1 VSDAPRPGMTRTTA
15 ADVRAADMVDF
26 IVVGSGI
33 AGLTFVQRAAGRFS
47 TLILTKKDRAE
58 SNTNYAQGGIAGV
71 VSDDDTVDGHAGD
84 TVKAGAGLCRDD
96 AVRTLVSE
104 GPDRIRDL
112 VALGARFSTERDAQ
126 GMERLALGREGGH
139 SRNRIVHAVD
149 RTGWECERALLAAV
163 RDLPFLQVVEHC
175 FVIDVALAQVDG
187 RDRCVGVYALDTST
201 GELRLFRA
209 KAVVLASGGCGRIY
223 LHTTNPDIATGDGVA
238 MAWRAGAAVAN
249 MEFIQ
254 FHPTTL
260 YHPHGRSFLISEAV
274 RGEGGILRT
283 SDGSTFMD
291 KYHPLG
297 ELAPRDIVARA
308 IHSERLSRGEPCVYL
323 DITHLGDDFIRRRFP
338 TIHARCMELGLDI
351 AAKPIPVVPAAHYM
365 CGGVQTDLNG
375 RTTLPGLFAA
385 GEVACTGVHGA
396 NRLASNSLLEAMVF
410 GHRAALTAMDEV
422 SHSGAGHGMSE
433 SRAPGSESGTGI
445 EAGSEAPP
453 PAVMG
458 AARKHLQAVMH
469 DYVGIVRNDRRL
481 ATAASQI
488 ERFQKESRDLIR
500 VSRRD
505 PDIYELRN
513 MADVASL
520 VVRSAIERKESRGLH
535 YNTDYPE
542 TDPTQARDTV
552 LLPPA
557 T

>member
-1 VSDAPRPGMTRTTA
+1 MPTDT
-15 ADVRAADMVDF
+15 VDF
-26 IVVGSGI
+26 VVVGSGI
-33 AGLTFVQRAAGRFS
+33 AGLTFVNQTARHFD

-71 VSDDDTVDGHAGD
+71 VSDDDTLEEHAGD
-84 TVKAGAGLCRDD
+84 TIRAGAGLCHED
-96 AVRTLVSE
+96 AVRTLVAE
-104 GPDRIRDL
+104 GPERIRDL
-112 VALGARFSTERDAQ
+112 IALGARFSTERDAS
-126 GMERLALGREGGH
+126 GVEHLALGREGGH

-163 RDLPFLQVVEHC
+163 RDLPRLRIVEHC
-175 FVIDVALAQVDG
+175 LVIDLALAEVDG
-187 RDRCVGVYALDTST
+187 RRTCVGVFALDANT
-201 GELRLFRA
+201 GDLHLFLAR
-209 KAVVLASGGCGRIY
+209 AVVLASGGCGRIY

-283 SDGSTFMD
+283 ADGETFMHR
-291 KYHPLG
+291 YHPMG
-297 ELAPRDIVARA
+297 DLAPRDVVARA
-308 IHSERLSRGEPCVYL
+308 IHAERLRRGEPCVYL
-323 DITHLGDDFIRRRFP
+323 DITHLGDDFIRHRFP

-351 AAKPIPVVPAAHYM
+351 AADPIPVVPAAHYM
-365 CGGVQTDLNG
+365 CGGVQTDLEG

-410 GHRAALTAMDEV
+410 GHRAALAAMEDASASGLPEGMPPVEPGDV
-422 SHSGAGHGMSE
+422 SVRGSGLDAGE
-433 SRAPGSESGTGI
+433 
-445 EAGSEAPP
+445 EAPP

-458 AARKHLQAVMH
+458 AARKHLQAVMN
-469 DYVGIVRNDRRL
+469 DYVGIVRNDRL
-481 ATAASQI
+481 LITADSQI
-488 ERFQKESRDLIR
+488 RRFQKETRDLLR
-500 VSRRD
+500 ASRRD
-505 PDIYELRN
+505 ADIYELRN
-513 MADVASL
+513 MADVARL
-520 VVRSAIERKESRGLH
+520 VVRSALSRTESRGLH
-535 YNTDYPE
+535 YNTDHPDPDPE
-542 TDPTQARDTV
+542 QAHDTV
-552 LLPPA
+552 LQRG

>member
-1 VSDAPRPGMTRTTA
+1 
-15 ADVRAADMVDF
+15 VDF

-33 AGLTFVQRAAGRFS
+33 AGLTFVNQTARHFD

-71 VSDDDTVDGHAGD
+71 VSDDDSIDEHLGD
-84 TVKAGAGLCRDD
+84 TLRAGAGLCHED

-112 VALGARFSTERDAQ
+112 IALGARFSTERDAT
-126 GMERLALGREGGH
+126 GAERLALGREGGH

-163 RDLPFLQVVEHC
+163 RDLPRLRIVEHC
-175 FVIDVALAQVDG
+175 FVIDLIVAEIEGQQ
-187 RDRCVGVYALDTST
+187 RCVGVYTLDAST
-201 GELRLFRA
+201 GELRAFLSR
-209 KAVVLASGGCGRIY
+209 AVVLASGGCGRIY

-238 MAWRAGAAVAN
+238 MAWRAGAAIAN

-283 SDGSTFMD
+283 ADGSTFMH

-297 ELAPRDIVARA
+297 DLAPRDIVARA
-308 IHSERLSRGEPCVYL
+308 IHAERLSRGEPCVYL
-323 DITHLGDDFIRRRFP
+323 DITHLGDDFIRHRFP

-410 GHRAALTAMDEV
+410 GHRAAHTAMDEAPD
-422 SHSGAGHGMSE
+422 SAPTPSEALRAGDE
-433 SRAPGSESGTGI
+433 P

-453 PAVMG
+453 PAVLG
-458 AARKHLQAVMH
+458 AARKHLQAVMN
-469 DYVGIVRNDRRL
+469 DYVGIVRNDRHL
-481 ATAASQI
+481 VSADSQV
-488 ERFQKESRDLIR
+488 ERFRKEARDLMR
-500 VSRRD
+500 VSKRD

-513 MADVASL
+513 MADVAGL
-520 VVRSAIERKESRGLH
+520 VVRSAIMRTESRGLH
-535 YNTDYPE
+535 YNTDHPE
-542 TDPTQARDTV
+542 LDPRQAHDTV
-552 LLPPA
+552 IVNEQGRAPGSPGG
-557 T
+557 